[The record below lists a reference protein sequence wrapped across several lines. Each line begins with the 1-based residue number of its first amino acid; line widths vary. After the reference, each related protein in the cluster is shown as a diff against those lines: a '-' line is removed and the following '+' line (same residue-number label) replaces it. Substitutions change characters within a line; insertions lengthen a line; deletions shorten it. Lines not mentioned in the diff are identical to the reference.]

1 MNYSIGDLE
10 DPSDTTSEMKRGDFK
25 SSRKFIEALKAKKV
39 PVAGNFFT
47 IAKGILLEKGT
58 SID

>member
-1 MNYSIGDLE
+1 
-10 DPSDTTSEMKRGDFK
+10 MKRGDFK

-58 SID
+58 RID